1 MAYRSMRALHPAV
14 EHAAREWLLGAPP
27 IHALR
32 EATAV
37 GYLMGRGLSPERAL
51 REFERLEALPTG
63 APRGYLGL
71 GVPAYELAEPYGAFH
86 YEAELMDL

>member
-14 EHAAREWLLGAPP
+14 EHAAREWLHGAPP

-37 GYLMGRGLSPERAL
+37 GYLMGRGMSPERAL
-51 REFERLEALPTG
+51 REFERLEALPSTTLCIACAQTRTRPPKVG
-63 APRGYLGL
+63 I
-71 GVPAYELAEPYGAFH
+71 
-86 YEAELMDL
+86 